1 MAYMA
6 FSCYVMTCKMFSDG
20 KLSQTGQK
28 QKKNKKKKTE

>member
-20 KLSQTGQK
+20 KLSQTEKKKKKK
-28 QKKNKKKKTE
+28 QKKKTE